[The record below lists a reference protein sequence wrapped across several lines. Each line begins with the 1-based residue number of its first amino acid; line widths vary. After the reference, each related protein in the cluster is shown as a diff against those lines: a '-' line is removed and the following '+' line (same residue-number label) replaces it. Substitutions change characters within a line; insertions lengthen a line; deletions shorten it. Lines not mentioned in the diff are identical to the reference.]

1 MSAPGFSWPVSYH
14 LVWLPIYERF
24 VVTASADCPDAFGYA
39 DFALGHFGRD
49 ENVGQSVI
57 EIIKGDWMMQRD
69 ECGQRRWEEFLHS
82 GLVKKA
88 AVHAL
93 ADQVWPEIANDD
105 NLDGDDDTA
114 TQR

>member
-14 LVWLPIYERF
+14 LVWTPIYERF
-24 VVTASADCPDAFGYA
+24 VVTASADCPDAFSYA
-39 DFALGHFGRD
+39 DFARGHFGSD

-88 AVHAL
+88 AVHARRPS
-93 ADQVWPEIANDD
+93 VGGE
-105 NLDGDDDTA
+105 
-114 TQR
+114 